1 MRRRGGEEGVGR
13 AGHCP
18 RIGEALATR
27 DGIRAAAVD
36 DEGARAAGGLVEDGF
51 GDGDGGRLE
60 CVAGE
65 ARRGGRRAGGGREE
79 DGEVE
84 DGGVFFDAAV
94 YAAEE
99 VAAGEEVVGDR
110 FVEVRFGWCAFGC
123 EGRRCGGESLPGWGL
138 RHDTSTAIQSSEV
151 VESYSL

>member
-18 RIGEALATR
+18 RIGEALQTR

-36 DEGARAAGGLVEDGF
+36 DEGARATGGVVEDGF

-65 ARRGGRRAGGGREE
+65 ARCGRGWTGGGREE

-84 DGGVFFDAAV
+84 DGGVLFDAAV
-94 YAAEE
+94 GAAEE
-99 VAAGEEVVGDR
+99 VAAGEELVGDR
-110 FVEVRFGWCAFGC
+110 FVEVRFGWGAFGG
-123 EGRRCGGESLPGWGL
+123 EGRRCGGETFPRRGLSHRDTPGAQKYRSRGL
-138 RHDTSTAIQSSEV
+138 
-151 VESYSL
+151 